1 MRVSATAKR
10 QRISPRK
17 ARLVADQVRGKRVGD
32 AVNILN
38 FSNRKGAALVRKV
51 LESAM
56 ANAETNE
63 GADIDELTV
72 AAVAVDKSIAMKRI
86 RPRAR
91 GRADRVFKPT
101 CHIKVTVSDGSGG

>member
-1 MRVSATAKR
+1 MKVSATAKR
-10 QRISPRK
+10 LRISPRK
-17 ARLVADQVRGKRVGD
+17 ARLVANQVRGKRVSD

-63 GADIDELTV
+63 GADIDQL
-72 AAVAVDKSIAMKRI
+72 AVASVLVDKSISIKRI
-86 RPRAR
+86 RPRAK
-91 GRADRVFKPT
+91 GRADRIVKRT
-101 CHIKVTVSDGSGG
+101 CHIKVTVSDGAGG